1 MAWAGT
7 VKSVCSD
14 TGGVTVCWADGTES
28 LIDIEELY
36 RVDPEPLLELWDE
49 YYGEE
54 DDDEYEEDDD
64 DSFNSE
70 ADDDDTSLTYRGLV
84 NRLMDSLTGN
94 FSFCFVSTGF
104 DTMNNV
110 VPWCSHR
117 CHASYVW
124 KHVGGRR
131 E

>member
-70 ADDDDTSLTYRGLV
+70 ADEDDTSLTYRGLV

-94 FSFCFVSTGF
+94 F
-104 DTMNNV
+104 
-110 VPWCSHR
+110 
-117 CHASYVW
+117 
-124 KHVGGRR
+124 
-131 E
+131 